1 MEYSPPPLFKQ
12 GPSAFARLIFFVA
25 LALGLLISDAR
36 YRTLEAIREVIGTS
50 LYPLQRA
57 ALIPRDIGLAVADF
71 FVTGTSLHQQ
81 NQSLKARNLQ
91 LALQA
96 SQTNQLEAENAH
108 LRALLELTRRSAIQ
122 NVPAEIA
129 YDTRDPFTQKVIID
143 HGMGAGI
150 QPGAP
155 VVTENGVIGQVTRVY
170 PLQSEVTLLTDKDQ
184 ALPVQ
189 LVRTGIRSV
198 IYGTPGG
205 DGLDLRFV
213 PISADVK
220 IGDQLVTSGLDGV
233 FPAGLPV
240 ARVVRVDRKTDTAF
254 TRVLCEPVSPIHGER
269 QVLVLHYDNVLLP
282 PPPDSAVGEQLGLG
296 DAKPKNA
303 KDVKGKGAAGKAAS
317 GAAVSASTPE
327 AASAAPAVAAASS
340 VPQFAAGSVTFEGDM
355 KGRVKGRA
363 LGQAAVAA
371 SAALAASSSKAI
383 VAAGVPSASSGSI
396 VPGVPR
402 APGVPGVP
410 GAPGV
415 TAASGAAARA
425 PAPAVNAVKPG
436 ARAAGASATQA
447 PGNDTVP
454 RVPAHGGID
463 E

>member
-12 GPSAFARLIFFVA
+12 GPSALARLIFFVA

-36 YRTLEAIREVIGTS
+36 FRTLEAIREVIGTG

-57 ALIPRDIGLAVADF
+57 ALVPRDIGLAVADF
-71 FVTGTSLHQQ
+71 FVTGTALHRQ
-81 NQSLKARNLQ
+81 NTELKSRNLQ
-91 LALQA
+91 LGLHA
-96 SQTNQLEAENAH
+96 SQAEQLEAENAH

-143 HGMGAGI
+143 HGSAAGI

-155 VVTENGVIGQVTRVY
+155 VVNENGVIGQVTRVY
-170 PLQSEVTLLTDKDQ
+170 PLQAEVTLLTDKDQ

-220 IGDQLVTSGLDGV
+220 VGDQLVTSGLDGV

-282 PPPDSAVGEQLGLG
+282 PPPDSAVAEQMNGPQSKTKDG
-296 DAKPKNA
+296 KDAKKKAA
-303 KDVKGKGAAGKAAS
+303 KAAGASEASAAIAGSAAS
-317 GAAVSASTPE
+317 GATAATGASDATTSQVVAGTVLFENEARGHLKGHASGQAEAAAEASAASSAKAAQLAAKAAKSDGAPASAAAAASTP
-327 AASAAPAVAAASS
+327 AN
-340 VPQFAAGSVTFEGDM
+340 
-355 KGRVKGRA
+355 
-363 LGQAAVAA
+363 
-371 SAALAASSSKAI
+371 
-383 VAAGVPSASSGSI
+383 
-396 VPGVPR
+396 
-402 APGVPGVP
+402 
-410 GAPGV
+410 
-415 TAASGAAARA
+415 
-425 PAPAVNAVKPG
+425 NA
-436 ARAAGASATQA
+436 
-447 PGNDTVP
+447 P
-454 RVPAHGGID
+454 RVPARGGID